1 MLALFFSVGIVLY
14 LTFGSSNTPRVDIMI
29 CPRFFYLTNQSFI
42 MKRYILLVFCILL
55 GFVYFFI
62 PLAYVEGV
70 VGNGGAYGFGRY
82 IEISNAKGDAVVMV
96 ALLTSLLSYFLIFAA
111 LLFRWIRAA
120 KWLSVLALVSPV
132 AALFQ
137 LDFVSGVNYAGA
149 FVYVL
154 LSVVFFI
161 LCLTLRSS
169 DREPK

>member
-14 LTFGSSNTPRVDIMI
+14 PAIWVVQYLASGYNDMSTF
-29 CPRFFYLTNQSFI
+29 FLLNQSI
-42 MKRYILLVFCILL
+42 VYYERYILLVFCILL

>member
-1 MLALFFSVGIVLY
+1 
-14 LTFGSSNTPRVDIMI
+14 
-29 CPRFFYLTNQSFI
+29 

-120 KWLSVLALVSPV
+120 KWLSVLALSFSGCCVVPARFRKRRKLCRSV
-132 AALFQ
+132 RLRFVECRVFYSLF
-137 LDFVSGVNYAGA
+137 D
-149 FVYVL
+149 
-154 LSVVFFI
+154 
-161 LCLTLRSS
+161 T
-169 DREPK
+169 

>member
-1 MLALFFSVGIVLY
+1 
-14 LTFGSSNTPRVDIMI
+14 
-29 CPRFFYLTNQSFI
+29 

-132 AALFQ
+132 AAARFRKRRKLCRSVRLRFVECRVFYSLF
-137 LDFVSGVNYAGA
+137 D
-149 FVYVL
+149 
-154 LSVVFFI
+154 
-161 LCLTLRSS
+161 T
-169 DREPK
+169 

>member
-1 MLALFFSVGIVLY
+1 
-14 LTFGSSNTPRVDIMI
+14 
-29 CPRFFYLTNQSFI
+29 

-169 DREPK
+169 EREPK

>member
-1 MLALFFSVGIVLY
+1 MIITILP
-14 LTFGSSNTPRVDIMI
+14 SSANFHAV
-29 CPRFFYLTNQSFI
+29 
-42 MKRYILLVFCILL
+42 
-55 GFVYFFI
+55 
-62 PLAYVEGV
+62 AYNEHKV
-70 VGNGGAYGFGRY
+70 
-82 IEISNAKGDAVVMV
+82 AKGDAVVMV

>member
-1 MLALFFSVGIVLY
+1 
-14 LTFGSSNTPRVDIMI
+14 
-29 CPRFFYLTNQSFI
+29 

-132 AALFQ
+132 AASFPARFRKRRKLCRSVR
-137 LDFVSGVNYAGA
+137 LRFVECR
-149 FVYVL
+149 
-154 LSVVFFI
+154 VFYS
-161 LCLTLRSS
+161 LLTLRSS